1 MGREGKI
8 RVASKDFGRAMSPSG
23 VWRGCGGAGIT
34 RCPCPER
41 RDPFA
46 AHHEHM
52 RQVLRSFPEPFGR
65 DPFPRLPEGPAER
78 GADTGGRRDSRV
90 APGGAARDVDFG
102 DPFSAMDRM
111 MSNMRNSMLEM
122 HRKFDDLSIQPSGG
136 HSFSSSSVMTY
147 SKVGDE
153 PPKVFQA
160 SAQTRTAPGG
170 IKETRRALKDSES
183 GLEKIAI
190 GHHIQDRAHVV
201 KKSRNSRTGDEEMNQ
216 EFINLDE
223 SEAATFDEEW
233 QKEIM
238 KFRPC
243 RSREAVENPRL
254 RSIHYSP
261 RESGSRREK
270 PLGAPG
276 SRMPRDSLETLSVK
290 GTHVPL
296 KGSKK

>member
-1 MGREGKI
+1 MFGGLGRCFE
-8 RVASKDFGRAMSPSG
+8 DDPFF
-23 VWRGCGGAGIT
+23 
-34 RCPCPER
+34 

-52 RQVLRSFPEPFGR
+52 RQVMRSFSEPLAR
-65 DPFPRLPEGPAER
+65 DPFLSLPEGRERADGRARQDSQVAPR
-78 GADTGGRRDSRV
+78 GARRATSFSLMPFAGFGRGD
-90 APGGAARDVDFG
+90 ADFG

-122 HRKFDDLSIQPSGG
+122 QRKFDDLSIQPEG
-136 HSFSSSSVMTY
+136 HTFSSSSMMTY
-147 SKVGDE
+147 SKMGDE

-160 SAQTRTAPGG
+160 STQTRTAPGG
-170 IKETRRALKDSES
+170 VKETRKALKDSES

-190 GHHIQDRAHVV
+190 GHHIQDRAHVI
-201 KKSRNSRTGDEEMNQ
+201 KKSKNAKTGDEEMNQ

-223 SEAATFDEEW
+223 SEADTFDQEW

-243 RSREAVENPRL
+243 RSRGAVEAPRS
-254 RSIHYSP
+254 RSAHYSP
-261 RESGSRREK
+261 RENASRRER

-290 GTHVPL
+290 GTQVPL
-296 KGSKK
+296 KSSKK

>member
-1 MGREGKI
+1 EL
-8 RVASKDFGRAMSPSG
+8 PL
-23 VWRGCGGAGIT
+23 C
-34 RCPCPER
+34 

-52 RQVLRSFPEPFGR
+52 RQVMRSFSEPFGR
-65 DPFPRLPEGPAER
+65 DPFPSLPEGGQRAER
-78 GADTGGRRDSRV
+78 RPQRRAQQDSQVAVPGPRRV
-90 APGGAARDVDFG
+90 NFG

-122 HRKFDDLSIQPSGG
+122 HRKFDELSLQPDA
-136 HSFSSSSVMTY
+136 HTFSSSSVMTY

-170 IKETRRALKDSES
+170 VRETRKALKDSES
-183 GLEKIAI
+183 GLEKMAI
-190 GHHIQDRAHVV
+190 GHHLQDRAHVI
-201 KKSRNSRTGDEEMNQ
+201 KKSRNSKTGDEEMNQ

-223 SEAATFDEEW
+223 TEADTFDEEW

-243 RSREAVENPRL
+243 RSRGAVEAPRSK
-254 RSIHYSP
+254 SIRYSP
-261 RESGSRREK
+261 RENGSRREK

-296 KGSKK
+296 KSCRK

>member
-1 MGREGKI
+1 
-8 RVASKDFGRAMSPSG
+8 ACGRAG
-23 VWRGCGGAGIT
+23 
-34 RCPCPER
+34 RCLWGSDWGRASVPC

-52 RQVLRSFPEPFGR
+52 RQVMRSFSEPLAR
-65 DPFPRLPEGPAER
+65 DPFLSLPEGRARADGRARQDSQVAPR
-78 GADTGGRRDSRV
+78 GARRV
-90 APGGAARDVDFG
+90 NFG

-122 HRKFDDLSIQPSGG
+122 QRKFDDLSIQPEG
-136 HSFSSSSVMTY
+136 HTFSSSSMMTY
-147 SKVGDE
+147 SKMGDE

-160 SAQTRTAPGG
+160 STQTRTAPGG
-170 IKETRRALKDSES
+170 VKETRKALKDSES

-190 GHHIQDRAHVV
+190 GHHIQDRAHVI
-201 KKSRNSRTGDEEMNQ
+201 KKSKNAKTGDEEMNQ

-223 SEAATFDEEW
+223 SEADTFDQEW

-243 RSREAVENPRL
+243 RSRGAVEAPRS
-254 RSIHYSP
+254 RSAHYSP
-261 RESGSRREK
+261 RENASRRER

-290 GTHVPL
+290 GTQVPL
-296 KGSKK
+296 KSSKK

>member
-1 MGREGKI
+1 MFGGLGRCFE
-8 RVASKDFGRAMSPSG
+8 DDPFF
-23 VWRGCGGAGIT
+23 
-34 RCPCPER
+34 

-46 AHHEHM
+46 AHHQHV
-52 RQVLRSFPEPFGR
+52 RQMMRSFCEPFGR
-65 DPFPRLPEGPAER
+65 DPFLSLPEGAER
-78 GADTGGRRDSRV
+78 AAERRERRAEGRAHQDSQV
-90 APGGAARDVDFG
+90 ALRGSHRGTSFSLMPFAGFGRGDVDFG

-111 MSNMRNSMLEM
+111 MSDMRNSMLEM

-136 HSFSSSSVMTY
+136 HSFSSSSMMTY

-170 IKETRRALKDSES
+170 VKETRKALKDSES

-190 GHHIQDRAHVV
+190 GHHIQDRAHVIR
-201 KKSRNSRTGDEEMNQ
+201 KSKNSRTGDEELNQ

-223 SEAATFDEEW
+223 SEAETFDEEW

-243 RSREAVENPRL
+243 RSREAVENPRS
-254 RSIHYSP
+254 RSIQYSP
-261 RESGSRREK
+261 RERGSRREK

-290 GTHVPL
+290 GSHLPL
-296 KGSKK
+296 KGSRK

>member
-1 MGREGKI
+1 MFGGLGKCFE
-8 RVASKDFGRAMSPSG
+8 DDPFF
-23 VWRGCGGAGIT
+23 
-34 RCPCPER
+34 

-52 RQVLRSFPEPFGR
+52 RQMMRSFSEPFGR
-65 DPFPRLPEGPAER
+65 EPFLRLPEGRDRAAPGRADPARQEPPAVR
-78 GADTGGRRDSRV
+78 GARRATSFSLMPFAGFGR
-90 APGGAARDVDFG
+90 GDVDFG

-111 MSNMRNSMLEM
+111 MSNMRNNMLEM
-122 HRKFDDLSIQPSGG
+122 HRKFDDLSIQPGG

-147 SKVGDE
+147 SKMGDE

-160 SAQTRTAPGG
+160 SSQTRTAPGG
-170 IKETRRALKDSES
+170 VRETRKAVRDSES
-183 GLEKIAI
+183 GVEKIAI
-190 GHHIQDRAHVV
+190 GHHIHDRAHVV
-201 KKSRNSRTGDEEMNQ
+201 KKSKNTKTGDEELNQ

-223 SEAATFDEEW
+223 SEAGTFDEEW

-243 RSREAVENPRL
+243 RSRGAVEAAGS
-254 RSIHYSP
+254 RSAHNSP
-261 RESGSRREK
+261 RENASRREK

-290 GTHVPL
+290 GTQVPL
-296 KGSKK
+296 KSSRK

>member
-1 MGREGKI
+1 
-8 RVASKDFGRAMSPSG
+8 
-23 VWRGCGGAGIT
+23 
-34 RCPCPER
+34 

-52 RQVLRSFPEPFGR
+52 RQMMRSFPEPLGR
-65 DPFPRLPEGPAER
+65 DPLLRLPEGRDRSAPGRAE
-78 GADTGGRRDSRV
+78 GAARRDTRV
-90 APGGAARDVDFG
+90 APRGTRRDVDFV

-122 HRKFDDLSIQPSGG
+122 QRKFDDLSIQPEG

-147 SKVGDE
+147 SKTGDE

-160 SAQTRTAPGG
+160 SSQTRTAPGG
-170 IKETRRALKDSES
+170 VRETRKALKDSES
-183 GLEKIAI
+183 GVEKIAI
-190 GHHIQDRAHVV
+190 GHHIQDRAHVI
-201 KKSRNSRTGDEEMNQ
+201 KKSKNAKTGDEEMNQ

-223 SEAATFDEEW
+223 SEADTFDQEW

-243 RSREAVENPRL
+243 RSRGAVEAPRS
-254 RSIHYSP
+254 RSAHYSP
-261 RESGSRREK
+261 RESVTRREK

-290 GTHVPL
+290 GTQVPL
-296 KGSKK
+296 KSSKK

>member
-1 MGREGKI
+1 MFGG
-8 RVASKDFGRAMSPSG
+8 FGRCFEDDPFF
-23 VWRGCGGAGIT
+23 
-34 RCPCPER
+34 

-52 RQVLRSFPEPFGR
+52 RQMMRSFSEPFGR
-65 DPFPRLPEGPAER
+65 DPFLSLPEGRERPRAEGRAQQGSQVALR
-78 GADTGGRRDSRV
+78 GPGRATSFSLMPFAGFGR
-90 APGGAARDVDFG
+90 GQDVDFG

-122 HRKFDDLSIQPSGG
+122 HRKFDDLSMQPNGG
-136 HSFSSSSVMTY
+136 HSFSSSSMMSY

-153 PPKVFQA
+153 PPKIFQA
-160 SAQTRTAPGG
+160 SAQTRMAPGG

-183 GLEKIAI
+183 GVEKIAI

-201 KKSRNSRTGDEEMNQ
+201 KKSRNSKTGDEEMNQ

-223 SEAATFDEEW
+223 SEADTFDEEW

-243 RSREAVENPRL
+243 RSRETVENPRQNP
-254 RSIHYSP
+254 RSIQYSP

-276 SRMPRDSLETLSVK
+276 SRMPRDSLETLNVK
-290 GTHVPL
+290 GTQLPL

>member
-1 MGREGKI
+1 
-8 RVASKDFGRAMSPSG
+8 
-23 VWRGCGGAGIT
+23 
-34 RCPCPER
+34 

-46 AHHEHM
+46 AHHEHV
-52 RQVLRSFPEPFGR
+52 RQMMRSFCEPFGR
-65 DPFPRLPEGPAER
+65 DPFLSLPEGAER
-78 GADTGGRRDSRV
+78 AAERRERRAEGRAQQDSQVALRGSHRV
-90 APGGAARDVDFG
+90 SYFG

-111 MSNMRNSMLEM
+111 MSDMRNSMLEM

-136 HSFSSSSVMTY
+136 HSFSSSSMMTY

-170 IKETRRALKDSES
+170 VKETRKALKDSES

-190 GHHIQDRAHVV
+190 GHHIQDRAHVIR
-201 KKSRNSRTGDEEMNQ
+201 KSKNSRTGDEELNQ

-223 SEAATFDEEW
+223 SEAETFDEEW

-243 RSREAVENPRL
+243 RSREAVENPRS
-254 RSIHYSP
+254 RSIQYSP
-261 RESGSRREK
+261 RENCDRCCSFSREK

-290 GTHVPL
+290 GSHLPL
-296 KGSKK
+296 KGSRK

>member
-1 MGREGKI
+1 M
-8 RVASKDFGRAMSPSG
+8 FGGLR
-23 VWRGCGGAGIT
+23 
-34 RCPCPER
+34 RCFEDDPFF

-52 RQVLRSFPEPFGR
+52 RQMMRSFSEPFGR
-65 DPFPRLPEGPAER
+65 DPFLSLPEGGERPAER
-78 GADTGGRRDSRV
+78 RAGGRAQRDSQV
-90 APGGAARDVDFG
+90 ATRGTRRATSFSLMPFAGFGRGWDADFG

-122 HRKFDDLSIQPSGG
+122 HRKFDDLSIQPEG
-136 HSFSSSSVMTY
+136 HSFSSSSMMTY

-170 IKETRRALKDSES
+170 VKETRKALKDSES
-183 GLEKIAI
+183 GLEKISI
-190 GHHIQDRAHVV
+190 GHHIQDRAHVI
-201 KKSRNSRTGDEEMNQ
+201 KKSKNSKTGDEEMNQ

-223 SEAATFDEEW
+223 SEADTFNEEW

-243 RSREAVENPRL
+243 RSRGAVEASGS
-254 RSIHYSP
+254 RSGHYNA

-276 SRMPRDSLETLSVK
+276 SRVPRDSLEALSVK
-290 GTHVPL
+290 GTHLPL
-296 KGSKK
+296 KGSRK

>member
-1 MGREGKI
+1 
-8 RVASKDFGRAMSPSG
+8 
-23 VWRGCGGAGIT
+23 
-34 RCPCPER
+34 

-46 AHHEHM
+46 AHQEHM
-52 RQVLRSFPEPFGR
+52 RQMMRSFLEPLGQ
-65 DPFPRLPEGPAER
+65 DPFLSLPEGRERPRAEGRAQQGSQVALR
-78 GADTGGRRDSRV
+78 GPRRV
-90 APGGAARDVDFG
+90 NFG

-122 HRKFDDLSIQPSGG
+122 HRKFDDLSLQPNGG
-136 HSFSSSSVMTY
+136 HSFSSSSMMSY

-153 PPKVFQA
+153 PPKIFQA

-183 GLEKIAI
+183 GVEKIAI

-201 KKSRNSRTGDEEMNQ
+201 KKSRNARTGDEEMNQ

-223 SEAATFDEEW
+223 SEADTFDEEW

-254 RSIHYSP
+254 RSIQYSP
-261 RESGSRREK
+261 RENCDHCCSFSREK

-276 SRMPRDSLETLSVK
+276 SRMPRDSLETLNVK
-290 GTHVPL
+290 GTQLPL

>member
-1 MGREGKI
+1 MFGGIGRCFE
-8 RVASKDFGRAMSPSG
+8 DDPFF
-23 VWRGCGGAGIT
+23 
-34 RCPCPER
+34 

-90 APGGAARDVDFG
+90 APGGAARATSFSLMPFAGFGRGQDVDFG

>member
-1 MGREGKI
+1 MFGGLGRCFE
-8 RVASKDFGRAMSPSG
+8 DDPFF
-23 VWRGCGGAGIT
+23 
-34 RCPCPER
+34 

-52 RQVLRSFPEPFGR
+52 RQVMRSFSEPLAR
-65 DPFPRLPEGPAER
+65 DPFLSLPEGRERADGRARQDSQVAPR
-78 GADTGGRRDSRV
+78 GARRQD
-90 APGGAARDVDFG
+90 ADFG

-122 HRKFDDLSIQPSGG
+122 QRKFDDLSIQPEG
-136 HSFSSSSVMTY
+136 HTFSSSSMMTY
-147 SKVGDE
+147 SKMGDE

-160 SAQTRTAPGG
+160 STQTRTAPGG
-170 IKETRRALKDSES
+170 VKETRKALKDSES

-190 GHHIQDRAHVV
+190 GHHIQDRAHVI
-201 KKSRNSRTGDEEMNQ
+201 KKSKNAKTGDEEMNQ

-223 SEAATFDEEW
+223 SEADTFDQEW

-243 RSREAVENPRL
+243 RSRGAVEAPRS
-254 RSIHYSP
+254 RSAHYSP
-261 RESGSRREK
+261 RENASRRER

-290 GTHVPL
+290 GTQVPL
-296 KGSKK
+296 KSSKK

>member
-1 MGREGKI
+1 
-8 RVASKDFGRAMSPSG
+8 
-23 VWRGCGGAGIT
+23 
-34 RCPCPER
+34 

-52 RQVLRSFPEPFGR
+52 RQMMRSFSEPFGR
-65 DPFPRLPEGPAER
+65 DPFLSLPEGGERAAER
-78 GADTGGRRDSRV
+78 RARQDSQVAVRGTRRV
-90 APGGAARDVDFG
+90 NFG

-122 HRKFDDLSIQPSGG
+122 QRKFDDLSIQPDG
-136 HSFSSSSVMTY
+136 HSFSSSSMMTY

-160 SAQTRTAPGG
+160 STQTRTAPGG
-170 IKETRRALKDSES
+170 VKETRKALKDSES
-183 GLEKIAI
+183 GLEKMAI
-190 GHHIQDRAHVV
+190 GHHIQDRAHVIR
-201 KKSRNSRTGDEEMNQ
+201 KSKNSKTGDEEVNQ

-223 SEAATFDEEW
+223 SEAGTFDEEW

-243 RSREAVENPRL
+243 RSRGAVEAPRSRSVHYNPR
-254 RSIHYSP
+254 
-261 RESGSRREK
+261 ENGSRREK

-276 SRMPRDSLETLSVK
+276 SRMPRDSLETLNVK

-296 KGSKK
+296 KSCRK